1 MNCLNSSSASP
12 PTRRGWLRNA
22 WLGGAMFLVAG
33 LGFAQTV
40 TIGTGTSFSGGTQNG
55 NPIYRSS
62 TTSSFHHSKSVQLV
76 TAADLSTAGVSP
88 GALIT
93 EWGYERD
100 ADGLGIPQGSN
111 AWTLNVYLKNSSSTA
126 LASGTS
132 WNDMIAGATLAYTTT
147 INSGNMP
154 AVAGFWMWPTSGFT
168 YTGGAIECLIE
179 WFPVGAVTSPFT
191 TDDFAW
197 RWETTPTVQAM
208 GTSNNLAIP
217 GTQTAYTTLTRRYN
231 TRLTY
236 SATPCAGTPSLGAT
250 TGPAGLV
257 CGADAIVLGVAN
269 PPTGTGLTYVWEI
282 STDGGTTWN
291 PAGPNSSTWSTTQS
305 VTTSYRLTATCTE
318 PGGGSDTS
326 IPLEVVSDVPANCY
340 CEPIYTSGKTFGD
353 LISNVEIL
361 GTTLANN
368 TGTAPVN
375 PAYTYFTG
383 QPNYTADL

>member
-340 CEPIYTSGKTFGD
+340 C
-353 LISNVEIL
+353 
-361 GTTLANN
+361 
-368 TGTAPVN
+368 
-375 PAYTYFTG
+375 
-383 QPNYTADL
+383 